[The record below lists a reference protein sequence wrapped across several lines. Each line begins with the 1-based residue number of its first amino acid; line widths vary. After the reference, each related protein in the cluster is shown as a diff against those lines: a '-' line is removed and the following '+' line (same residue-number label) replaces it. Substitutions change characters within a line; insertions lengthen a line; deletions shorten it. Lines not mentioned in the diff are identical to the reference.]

1 MIETVHI
8 PRISIDFETAATCDS
23 AAILTFGACSILPE
37 GGIRKMFYMRAS
49 LASNE
54 ANGRTVDT
62 ATMKFWDEQDP
73 IIRREAFGGTDDIH
87 HVLDEFK
94 KWAYSE
100 VSTDLSKI
108 ELWSRGADFDCK
120 ILQHAYMH
128 IDGSYPFNFRNH
140 MCQRTF
146 AKMMPSGL
154 VGLLEANTQ
163 KHLAISDAIYQA
175 RVIEMGLRCIEWT
188 APAMGG

>member
-1 MIETVHI
+1 MIDPVHI

-23 AAILTFGACSILPE
+23 AAILTFGACTILPE
-37 GGIRKMFYMRAS
+37 GGTRKMFYMRAS

-73 IIRREAFGGTDDIH
+73 NMRAEAFGGNDDIH
-87 HVLDEFK
+87 KVLDEFA

-120 ILQHAYMH
+120 ILQHAYMN

-146 AKMMPSGL
+146 AKMMPQSL
-154 VGLLEANTQ
+154 VDTVSPNTQ
-163 KHLAISDAIYQA
+163 KHLAIADAVYQA
-175 RVIEMGLRCIEWT
+175 RVIEAGIRALGWNYHFDK
-188 APAMGG
+188 